1 MSTPA
6 IKQNPAVGQG
16 PDVILPT
23 LFGVGYHNYDARP
36 NNFIVSFLAH
46 IVAVLLVLFGGQF
59 LWDNRVEI
67 KQKLVDVADV
77 GSIILPPSPE
87 VAGGGGG
94 GGDMSKL
101 AANKGKPPK
110 FDMNR
115 ITPPAAVI
123 KNDNPKLAVEQSVAV
138 LPNIKMPTS
147 QTQVGD
153 PLSTALVLSNGAG
166 VGAGVGSGRS
176 GGLGSGSGAG
186 LGPGSGGNTGGG
198 VFRVGGGVSAPN
210 PIYKPEPEFSEEA
223 RKAKYQGAV
232 TVACVVG
239 PDGRVRD
246 IQILRPLGMGLD
258 EKAIEA
264 VRQWRF
270 EPAKKD
276 GVPVAVR
283 VAIDVDFR
291 LY

>member
-1 MSTPA
+1 MSTSA
-6 IKQNPAVGQG
+6 IDQNVPTQG
-16 PDVILPT
+16 SEVVMPT
-23 LFGVGYHNYDARP
+23 LLGVGYHNYDAQP
-36 NNFIVSFLAH
+36 NNFIFSFLAH
-46 IVAVLLVLFGGQF
+46 ALILLVVIFGGQF
-59 LWDNRVEI
+59 IWQNRVQL
-67 KQKLVDVADV
+67 KKMVDVSGV
-77 GSIILPPSPE
+77 GSIILPPAPDA
-87 VAGGGGG
+87 AGGGGG

-115 ITPPAAVI
+115 ITPPVAVI
-123 KNDNPKLAVEQSVAV
+123 KNDNPKLAVDQSVAV

-153 PLSTALVLSNGAG
+153 PLSGALILSNGP
-166 VGAGVGSGRS
+166 GVGSGVGS
-176 GGLGSGSGAG
+176 GKGGGLGSGSGIG

-198 VFRVGGGVSAPN
+198 VFRVGGGVSAPS

-232 TVACVVG
+232 TVVCVVG

-246 IQILRPLGMGLD
+246 VQIARPLGMGLD

-264 VRQWRF
+264 VKQWRF
-270 EPAKKD
+270 DPAKKD

-283 VAIDVDFR
+283 IQIDVDFH

>member
-6 IKQNPAVGQG
+6 IEPNVPPQG
-16 PDVILPT
+16 PVVMPT
-23 LFGVGYHNYDARP
+23 LLGVGYHNYDAQP
-36 NNFIVSFLAH
+36 NNFIFSFLAH
-46 IVAVLLVLFGGQF
+46 ALIMLVVIFGGQY
-59 LWDNRVEI
+59 LWQNRVEI
-67 KQKLVDVADV
+67 KKMVDVSGV
-77 GSIILPPSPE
+77 GTIILPPAPDQ
-87 VAGGGGG
+87 AGGGGG

-101 AANKGKPPK
+101 VANKGKPPK

-115 ITPPAAVI
+115 ITPPVAVI
-123 KNDNPKLAVEQSVAV
+123 KNDTPKLAVEQSVAV

-147 QTQVGD
+147 QTNVGD
-153 PLSTALVLSNGAG
+153 PLSGALTLSNGTGVNSG
-166 VGAGVGSGRS
+166 VGNGRG
-176 GGLGSGSGAG
+176 GGLGNGNGIG
-186 LGPGSGGNTGGG
+186 LGPGSGANTGGG

-210 PIYKPEPEFSEEA
+210 PVYKPEPEFSEEA

-232 TVACVVG
+232 TVVCVVG

-246 IQILRPLGMGLD
+246 VQIARPLGMGLD

-264 VRQWRF
+264 VKQWRF

-283 VAIDVDFR
+283 IQIDVDFH